1 MKQYIAAL
9 LVSAF
14 AAGPALAASPL
25 DGTWKADLASVK
37 WPSKPDVYL
46 IKGGVYT
53 CSSCVPR
60 VTIKADA
67 AFHAV
72 TGHPYYDEQAVK
84 IVDARTVTFA
94 QRKGGKAMGEA
105 TDTVSADGRTMTY
118 TFRDTSSPNGKI
130 VTGSGTEERI
140 GRSIPGAHALSG
152 SWRNTSMGDMTDAG
166 LIIAMRTEGNVV
178 HMSTPTGISYSA
190 RLGGPAVPVN
200 GDPAHTMAAVKRT
213 NASTYVETDTRGGK
227 VVQIVTMTALPGG
240 KAMHVG
246 VVDRVQGTVWSYR
259 ALKQ

>member
-1 MKQYIAAL
+1 MNKSIAAL

-60 VTIKADA
+60 VTIKADG

-94 QRKGGKAMGEA
+94 QRKGGKAMGES
-105 TDTVSADGRTMTY
+105 TDTVSADGRTVTY

-130 VTGSGTEERI
+130 VTGTGTEVRI
-140 GRSIPGAHALSG
+140 GRPIPGAHAISG
-152 SWRNTSMGDMTDAG
+152 SWRNTKMGDMTDAG
-166 LIIAMRTEGNVV
+166 LIVTMRTEGNVV
-178 HMSTPTGISYSA
+178 HVSTPTGISYAA

-200 GDPAHTMAAVKRT
+200 GDPAHTMAAMRRT
-213 NASTYVETDTRGGK
+213 NAMTYVETDTRGGK
-227 VVQIVTMTALPGG
+227 VVQIITTTALPGG
-240 KAMHVG
+240 KAMRVDI
-246 VVDRVQGTVWSYR
+246 VDRVQGTTLSYK

>member
-1 MKQYIAAL
+1 MNKLFSAL

-14 AAGPALAASPL
+14 ATGPALAASPL

-37 WPSKPDVYL
+37 WPSKPDVYVIRDGL
-46 IKGGVYT
+46 YT

-60 VTIKADA
+60 VSVKADG
-67 AFHAV
+67 AFHPV
-72 TGHPYYDEQAVK
+72 SGHAYYDEQAVK
-84 IVDARTVTFA
+84 IVDARSVTFA
-94 QRKGGKAMGEA
+94 LRKGGRAMNEA
-105 TDTVSADGRTMTY
+105 TDIVSADGRTMTY

-130 VTGSGTEERI
+130 VTGSGTEERV
-140 GRSIPGAHALSG
+140 GRPVPGAHALSG

-166 LIIAMRTEGNVV
+166 LIIAMRTEGNFV
-178 HMSTPTGISYSA
+178 HLSTPTGISYSA

-200 GDPAHTMAAVKRT
+200 GDPAHTMASLKRT
-213 NASTYVETDTRGGK
+213 NARTYVETDTRGGK

-246 VVDRVQGTVWSYR
+246 VVDRVQGTTWSYK